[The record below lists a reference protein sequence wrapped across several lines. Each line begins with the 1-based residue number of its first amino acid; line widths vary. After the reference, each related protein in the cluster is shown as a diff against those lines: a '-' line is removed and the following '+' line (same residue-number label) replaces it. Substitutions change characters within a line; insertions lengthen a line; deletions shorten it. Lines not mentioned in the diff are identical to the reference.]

1 MKLRTLI
8 SGIALL
14 AVLQTNAQTLIGLTK
29 EEVRVVVKEKHKKL
43 TPDKSVVKQ
52 QFNYLKFVNRSAT
65 ITYIVYFS
73 DKDIA
78 TSTKMVCD
86 YAEYDFVLDN
96 LDEKYKRKGKNKWQ
110 YSDDLDTYTVELKN
124 EEWYFTVRE
133 SKKVK
138 GKSIF
143 KKQ

>member
-1 MKLRTLI
+1 MRTLI

-14 AVLQTNAQTLIGLTK
+14 AVLQTSGQSIIGLTK
-29 EEVRVVVKEKHKKL
+29 EEVRVVVKEKHRKL
-43 TPDKSVVKQ
+43 TPDKTIVKQ
-52 QFNYLKFVNRSAT
+52 QFNYLKYVNRSAT

-73 DKDIA
+73 ENDIA

-86 YAEYDFVLDN
+86 YAEYDFVLDDLN
-96 LDEKYKRKGKNKWQ
+96 EKYRKKSKKKWE
-110 YSDDLDTYTVELKN
+110 YSDDWDTYTVELKE

-133 SKKVK
+133 AKKVK